1 MSKTRKPAAA
11 AHCRVTPLHW
21 SRYLEGEFS
30 TAECRRCEA
39 HLKTCAACRSE
50 LQGLERVVRTC
61 RDSGRRAVPATL
73 KAEARQRAKALI
85 RKASR

>member
-1 MSKTRKPAAA
+1 MSPARRPAGT

-39 HLKTCAACRSE
+39 HLKTCGACRRE
-50 LQGLERVVRTC
+50 LRGLERIVRTC
-61 RDSGRRAVPATL
+61 RDSGRRALPAAL
-73 KAEARQRAKALI
+73 RAEARQRARALI
-85 RKASR
+85 RKMPR